1 MAENQ
6 EKRQV
11 LTSEQERT
19 ELEAA
24 HKVAL
29 PAKRLVV
36 WDILNSQ
43 LMLWILGSVV
53 LSGITYYWNHRN
65 DERAEAARKQD
76 ENNAKAA
83 REQQQQIDRQREDSQ
98 FLGTMLPYLTNPDPN
113 VRLRAVDVITARY
126 PNGQVPRQVYLLLAK
141 VIGTES
147 ALPSSRQT
155 EEQKSLLASA
165 ARTLD
170 KQTPT
175 DADAA
180 AAVQQLPPRVYF
192 QIFDE
197 AQRPE
202 AKEIQA
208 QLQKD
213 GLLVPGIE
221 NVASKTRPL
230 KETEVR
236 YFDHSDKPTA
246 ERVRETLV
254 RIGFSPRPVQ
264 KPKTTTKVNPGTIEV
279 WFGSAS

>member
-1 MAENQ
+1 M
-6 EKRQV
+6 
-11 LTSEQERT
+11 
-19 ELEAA
+19 
-24 HKVAL
+24 
-29 PAKRLVV
+29 
-36 WDILNSQ
+36 
-43 LMLWILGSVV
+43 
-53 LSGITYYWNHRN
+53 
-65 DERAEAARKQD
+65 
-76 ENNAKAA
+76 
-83 REQQQQIDRQREDSQ
+83 
-98 FLGTMLPYLTNPDPN
+98 PD
-113 VRLRAVDVITARY
+113 
-126 PNGQVPRQVYLLLAK
+126 QVYVLLAK

-147 ALPSSRQT
+147 ALPSSRRT

-236 YFDHSDKPTA
+236 DFDHSDKPTA
-246 ERVRETLV
+246 DRVRETLV
-254 RIGFSPRPVQ
+254 RNGFSPRVQ
-264 KPKTTTKVNPGTIEV
+264 ELKPTTKVNPG
-279 WFGSAS
+279 